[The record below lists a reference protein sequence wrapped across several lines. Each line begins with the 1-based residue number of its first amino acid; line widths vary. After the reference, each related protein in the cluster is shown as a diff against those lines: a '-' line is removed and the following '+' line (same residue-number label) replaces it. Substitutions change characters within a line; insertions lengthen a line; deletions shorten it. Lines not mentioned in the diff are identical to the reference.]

1 MLLTELHY
9 PKQSIERSRRH
20 TALLKDATGWW
31 LTITLLSGLTI
42 NYRRGSYVVWGFR
55 EVQSCVPIANRLVTP
70 AVAFI
75 NLQYKLDVVVHTH
88 THSYGNTIHDT
99 NSV

>member
-1 MLLTELHY
+1 MGCADIVIEHPVSADFSVILCVCVCVCVCVIKDYVLMLLTELHY

-42 NYRRGSYVVWGFR
+42 NYRRGSYVV
-55 EVQSCVPIANRLVTP
+55 
-70 AVAFI
+70 
-75 NLQYKLDVVVHTH
+75 
-88 THSYGNTIHDT
+88 
-99 NSV
+99 